1 MWYTHVSKEI
11 YGRWR
16 RYVLGGVIATSAKP
30 HLPIITWNYCVGYF
44 GVDNNIFEKYNW
56 CELDADYAGP
66 KKLALFGGGLCVRQ
80 WTMIRWLNG
89 NISIRQQ
96 YS

>member
-1 MWYTHVSKEI
+1 MWYTHISKEI
-11 YGRWR
+11 DGRWR
-16 RYVLGGVIATSAKP
+16 RYVSGGVIATSAKP
-30 HLPIITWNYCVGYF
+30 HLNIGNYSVRHS

-66 KKLALFGGGLCVRQ
+66 EKLALFGGGLCVRQ

-89 NISIRQQ
+89 NILIRQQ